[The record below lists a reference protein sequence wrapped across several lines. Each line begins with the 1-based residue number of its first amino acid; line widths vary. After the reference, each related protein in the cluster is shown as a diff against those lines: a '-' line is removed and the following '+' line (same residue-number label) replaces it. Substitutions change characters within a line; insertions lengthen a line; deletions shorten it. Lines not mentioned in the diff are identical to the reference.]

1 MARNGRRPARSSSER
16 TGLREWSQRRD
27 SNPQPPL
34 YESGALPL
42 CYFGL
47 QGQVVVHIALNLE
60 QDSARVVGG
69 KV

>member
-1 MARNGRRPARSSSER
+1 
-16 TGLREWSQRRD
+16 
-27 SNPQPPL
+27 
-34 YESGALPL
+34 L